1 MDRLEGYDP
10 HDYKSWGDDIPD
22 VEEPDDEQ
30 PEDDKE
36 GER

>member
-22 VEEPDDEQ
+22 VDEPEDEEDDDEQ
-30 PEDDKE
+30 E
-36 GER
+36 